1 MEFGLNFS
9 VERAKLQ
16 RLQSARVGEV
26 NMQLRE
32 STSILSVKINKQ
44 G

>member
-9 VERAKLQ
+9 VERAK
-16 RLQSARVGEV
+16 LQSARVGEV